1 MRDDLSNLEPL
12 FIFRQRGWPVDVQH
26 MGPEAKLE
34 FRRLCLSSNKS
45 Q

>member
-1 MRDDLSNLEPL
+1 MSDDFSNLKPL
-12 FIFRQRGWPVDVQH
+12 FILRQRGWSVHVQH

-34 FRRLCLSSNKS
+34 FRRLGLSSNKS